1 MPTTMQVVKRRA
13 EELGIQELV
22 QGAENK
28 VAELKKILAK
38 YKISLEETAYMGDD
52 INDLGVMSIVGM
64 SAAPKNAVKEV
75 LERVNFV
82 SSKVGGDGAVRE
94 FFEKIMKENNVWSKV
109 IEKYLNEGK

>member
-1 MPTTMQVVKRRA
+1 
-13 EELGIQELV
+13 
-22 QGAENK
+22 
-28 VAELKKILAK
+28 
-38 YKISLEETAYMGDD
+38 MGDD